1 MVYGAFIAGL
11 RAATTAPTWPDINGS
26 MLPAMNEL
34 SPFTKNLVSNPI
46 AIHFIHRGLAYI
58 LVVLIGMWWFTSRA
72 IANNKLFNR
81 LRITVVLLVLLQ
93 VVLGILTVLNA
104 THPNRLVVL
113 GVSHQFIAMILL
125 MVIVSLLFVV
135 RKKDTAFA

>member
-1 MVYGAFIAGL
+1 
-11 RAATTAPTWPDINGS
+11 

-46 AIHFIHRGLAYI
+46 AIHFIHRGLAYV
-58 LVVLIGMWWFTSRA
+58 LVVLMGIWWFKSRA

-81 LRITVVLLVLLQ
+81 LRLTVVLLVLLQ
-93 VVLGILTVLNA
+93 ALLGILTVLNA
-104 THPNRLVVL
+104 TYSNRLVAL
-113 GVSHQFIAMILL
+113 GVSHQFVAMILL

-135 RKKDTAFA
+135 RKKETFA